1 MTERGTRLIEAIERA
16 LRGEPPTSGAPEP
29 WLGWLAVCLCRLR
42 AHVEDGPLMDPYH
55 AAHRLAR
62 LDPDE
67 EPAARLA
74 RWLPG
79 PGLLGAAIDEL
90 RELEV
95 IGHPTYEHDFL
106 LCERL
111 EGLHAAVDAVAFDRR
126 PVLAAWSEHLGDHDG
141 AVAAHRRWVRAQV
154 FERRRAYERLEELD
168 TLLEPAERARWCEE
182 LIAGGVDVATG
193 KAIEVL
199 HRIEGPVSPAVCAL
213 LEQLDPDRHHPY
225 SAWAAARYLLA
236 RGADR
241 ERALAVAIRF
251 AEVPVV
257 DGYRGNPMQDRLAVL
272 VLEHAQDRA
281 MPLVRLALR
290 SNTPGVLQPLAAL
303 LSRIAQ
309 PWCHRELEAALGDPE
324 HAERPEQRRVLA
336 AALARLDTDIAR
348 RRALELAPPVP
359 ERTPGAIG
367 YTFDEVVAANLDSIM
382 DEAAEAAL
390 DLADRL
396 RAQLPDDWNG

>member
-1 MTERGTRLIEAIERA
+1 VTERGTRLIEAIERA
-16 LRGEPPTSGAPEP
+16 LRGDPPGPEAPEP

-42 AHVEDGPLMDPYH
+42 AHLDDGPLIDPH
-55 AAHRLAR
+55 RAAHRLAR
-62 LDPDE
+62 LDTDQG
-67 EPAARLA
+67 AGARLA

-90 RELEV
+90 RDLGV
-95 IGHPTYEHDFL
+95 IGHPTREHDFL

-111 EGLHAAVDAVAFDRR
+111 EAVHAAVDAVAFERR
-126 PVLAAWSEHLGDHDG
+126 EVQAAWSEHLGDDDR
-141 AVAAHRRWVRAQV
+141 ATAAHRCWVRARV
-154 FERRRAYERLEELD
+154 LERRRAYERLEELG
-168 TLLEPAERARWCEE
+168 TLLEPAELVRCCED
-182 LIAGGVDVATG
+182 LIAGGIDGATG

-199 HRIEGPVSPAVCAL
+199 HGLDGPVSPAVRAVL
-213 LEQLDPDRHHPY
+213 DRLDPDRHHPY
-225 SAWAAARYLLA
+225 PAWAAARYLLA
-236 RGADR
+236 RGVER
-241 ERALAVAIRF
+241 ERALAIAIGF

-257 DGYRGNPMQDRLAVL
+257 AGYRGNPMQDRLAVL

-281 MPLVRLALR
+281 MPLLRLALR

-324 HAERPEQRRVLA
+324 HADRPEQRRVLA

-348 RRALELAPPVP
+348 RRARELAPPVP

-382 DEAAEAAL
+382 DDAAEAAVE
-390 DLADRL
+390 LADRL
-396 RAQLPDDWNG
+396 RARLPDDWNG